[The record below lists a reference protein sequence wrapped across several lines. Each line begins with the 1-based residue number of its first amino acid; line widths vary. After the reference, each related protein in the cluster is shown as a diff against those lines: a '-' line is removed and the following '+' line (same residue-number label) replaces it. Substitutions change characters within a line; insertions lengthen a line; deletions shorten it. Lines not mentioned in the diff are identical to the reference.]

1 MLKKLSLAAGS
12 GVLLF
17 LILEGICS
25 GLLAVQHSW
34 SSRSRRSLSGPSM
47 QYDRELGWV
56 SVPNFYESNYYA
68 PGVYLKINSQ
78 GFRAR
83 EEFQEQVPAGRLR
96 MICSGDSFTF
106 GEGVDNDHTWCQHL
120 ESVDGRLQ
128 TVNMAMSG
136 YGVDQMYVWY
146 LRKIPSLRYDVQV
159 VAFIT
164 EDFRRMQLTTLVG
177 YGKPVLKL
185 QNGALVTENVP
196 VPRKSRI
203 VQWIGSKSVYV
214 RELSSIKLLGSLVG
228 RMLPNREAVT
238 SSGPTGSQAQILD
251 KMIETL
257 QETNRQKNSV
267 LVFAYLPTALH
278 DYEQDEPAMAWQAW
292 IRAECARRGVL
303 FVDLVD
309 DFQKLPLTM
318 RDGMFICPHSVHYF
332 AEAPGHYNDQGHEYV
347 AKQLYTRLISIPE
360 VAAKLNLHSEDR
372 VAKRRTDSSSQS
384 SALAMGHR
392 TESRN

>member
-1 MLKKLSLAAGS
+1 MLKKVCLAAGS

-17 LILEGICS
+17 LIIEGICS
-25 GLLAVQHSW
+25 GVLAAHHLW

-47 QYDRELGWV
+47 KYDGELGWV
-56 SVPNFYESNYYA
+56 SVPNFFENNYYA
-68 PGVYLKINSQ
+68 PGVYLKTNSQ

-83 EEFQEQVPAGRLR
+83 EDFEEQVPPGRLR

-106 GEGVDNDHTWCQHL
+106 GEGVDNDHTWCQYL
-120 ESVDGRLQ
+120 ESIDGRLQ

-136 YGVDQMYVWY
+136 YGVDQMYMWY
-146 LRKIPSLRYDVQV
+146 MRKVPSLHYDVQV

-164 EDFRRMQLTTLVG
+164 EDFRRMQLTSLVG

-185 QNGALVTENVP
+185 QNGELVTENVP
-196 VPRKSRI
+196 VPRQSRF

-214 RELSSIKLLGSLVG
+214 RELNSIKLLGSLVG
-228 RMLPNREAVT
+228 RILPGREVAT
-238 SSGPTGSQAQILD
+238 SSGPSPSQAQILD

-257 QETNRQKNSV
+257 QETNRRKNSV
-267 LVFAYLPTALH
+267 LVFVYLPTTLH

-292 IRAECARRGVL
+292 IRAECARRGVV

-347 AKQLYTRLISIPE
+347 AKQLYARLVSIPE

-372 VAKRRTDSSSQS
+372 IAKRRTDSSSQS
-384 SALAMGHR
+384 SALAMDHR